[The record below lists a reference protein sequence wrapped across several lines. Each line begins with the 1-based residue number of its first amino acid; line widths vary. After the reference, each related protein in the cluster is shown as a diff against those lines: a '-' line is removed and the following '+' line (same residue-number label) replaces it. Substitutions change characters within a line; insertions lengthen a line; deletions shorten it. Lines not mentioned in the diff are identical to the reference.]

1 MPNFKLSFS
10 TELITEADN
19 SEEALKIFAKHIY
32 ELATQEDD
40 DKDFDVKIEE
50 QDPLQDFLKIEELPT
65 EQITQT
71 SEAGNLTG

>member
-1 MPNFKLSFS
+1 MIFS
-10 TELITEADN
+10 AELITESD
-19 SEEALKIFAKHIY
+19 SEEEALSVFAKHLY
-32 ELATQEDD
+32 ELATQENG

-71 SEAGNLTG
+71 SEPGNLTG